1 MLIEEETT
9 NGRNFGFFREL
20 NRRTGREVVRVRK
33 SWEWRVEGFR
43 KRETVAAAIVSAMA
57 AVVLG
62 DKRERSYGRCSL
74 CLPISMSFFF
84 SFGGGGEFFS
94 LMIFNRGLTTVEYF
108 SL

>member
-84 SFGGGGEFFS
+84 SFGGAVNFS
-94 LMIFNRGLTTVEYF
+94 A
-108 SL
+108 